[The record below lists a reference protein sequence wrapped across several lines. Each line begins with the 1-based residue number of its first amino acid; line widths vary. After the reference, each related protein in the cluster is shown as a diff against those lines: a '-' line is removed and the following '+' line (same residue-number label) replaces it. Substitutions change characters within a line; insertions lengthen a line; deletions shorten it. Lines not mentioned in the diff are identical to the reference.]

1 MFMGMIIAVYQF
13 YCVQGKVAIPVNGSC
28 YYTIV
33 HVVRQE
39 KVIPIAKIT
48 NCMYTTFPT
57 IVLCFTYKC
66 MPRQDHWNRV
76 GEGEGERERVSELC
90 DMVSVNIII
99 NILVHINVHDIQY
112 K

>member
-1 MFMGMIIAVYQF
+1 MFMGMIIAIYQF
-13 YCVQGKVAIPVNGSC
+13 YCVQGRVAIPVNGSC

-33 HVVRQE
+33 ARQE

-48 NCMYTTFPT
+48 NCICITFPT
-57 IVLCFTYKC
+57 IVLCLHINA
-66 MPRQDHWNRV
+66 RQDHWNKV
-76 GEGEGERERVSELC
+76 GEGEGEVERVRELC

-99 NILVHINVHDIQY
+99 NILVHTNVHDIQY